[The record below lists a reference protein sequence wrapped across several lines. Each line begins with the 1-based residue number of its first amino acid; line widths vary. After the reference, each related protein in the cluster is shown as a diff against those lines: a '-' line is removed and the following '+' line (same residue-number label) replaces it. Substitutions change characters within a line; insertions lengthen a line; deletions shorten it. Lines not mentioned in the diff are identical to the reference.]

1 MRLLLI
7 EDDARLGPQLQAAL
21 QAAGYAAD
29 LATDGIDGEAL
40 GDIEPY
46 DLVVLDLGLPGR
58 PGLEVLANWRARG
71 NRVPVVVLTARGSWQ
86 EKVEGFKAGADDYVG
101 KPFQFEEL
109 LARIGAVAKRSQG
122 VAAGPLSV
130 AGITLDEQTQSLI
143 AADGTRR
150 QLTGIEYRLLR
161 YFMLN
166 PGKVLSKSRLTEH
179 VYEYDAD
186 RDSNVIK
193 VYINRL
199 RQKLGAEVIHT
210 LRGQGYVFGDKA

>member
-1 MRLLLI
+1 MRLLLV
-7 EDDARLGPQLQAAL
+7 EDDARLGPQLRAAL
-21 QAAGYAAD
+21 QSAGYAVD
-29 LATDGIDGEAL
+29 LSTDGVDAEAL

-58 PGLEVLANWRARG
+58 PGLEVLANWRKRG
-71 NRVPVVVLTARGSWQ
+71 NRIPVVVLTARGSWQ

-109 LARIGAVAKRSQG
+109 LARIDAVAKRSQG
-122 VAAGPLSV
+122 AAAGPLCV
-130 AGITLDEQTQSLI
+130 AGVTLDEQNQSLVL
-143 AADGTRR
+143 ADGSRS

-166 PGKVLSKSRLTEH
+166 PGRVLSKSRLTEH

-186 RDSNVIK
+186 RDSNVIE